1 MDSKRTCS
9 DFWKNRK
16 NMQSLISQGL
26 AGQINPIFIGY
37 LNCSLFSQIKLRS
50 YSSELDY
57 FIYTLN
63 KKYATALELQAPIVI
78 YVKRQIT
85 VNM

>member
-1 MDSKRTCS
+1 MRLLT
-9 DFWKNRK
+9 
-16 NMQSLISQGL
+16 
-26 AGQINPIFIGY
+26 AGSSVRAGHLEP
-37 LNCSLFSQIKLRS
+37 QIKLRY